1 MTLRIGRTIIAIL
14 ISLSVATLPATAGF
28 AANVPATSKVSAPV
42 AMPDCD
48 HHHKVPSG
56 QTQKIIDNC
65 ASMAACALTC
75 FNFTGT
81 PLSGFVYLPLSST
94 ALKPVRITAHVSSR
108 MGSPP
113 FRPPRI

>member
-1 MTLRIGRTIIAIL
+1 MTLRIGRIIIAIL

-28 AANVPATSKVSAPV
+28 AASVLTASKMPVSV

-75 FNFTGT
+75 FNFIGT
-81 PLSGFVYLPLSST
+81 PLSGFVYLPPSST
-94 ALKPVRITAHVSSR
+94 ALKPVRISAHVSSR

>member
-1 MTLRIGRTIIAIL
+1 MTLRIGRIIIAML

-28 AANVPATSKVSAPV
+28 AVNVLTASKMPPSAT
-42 AMPDCD
+42 MPDCD
-48 HHHKVPSG
+48 HHHKAPSG

-81 PLSGFVYLPLSST
+81 VLSGFVYLPPSST
-94 ALKPVRITAHVSSR
+94 ALKPVRISARVSSR

-113 FRPPRI
+113 FRPPRT